1 MTRNK
6 QAIEVV
12 TVSQE
17 RRRRWS
23 AEEKAALVRE
33 TYEPGMNVSLVARK
47 HGVGASQLFNWRK
60 LEREGALTAV
70 TTVES
75 VVPRSELAAARAQI
89 AQLQRMLGK
98 KTMEAEILRQAVEFA
113 REKKVNCALAL
124 VGQGRPV
131 KPVCSALGVARS
143 HVAQLLVR
151 PVDWI
156 DGRTTQTFHQ
166 PADAILVDAV
176 RTEIRALPT
185 YGYRRA
191 GALVNPTRTLMGLP
205 AINHKQ
211 FYRVIEA
218 NSLLL
223 PKAPKR
229 PVSSRVHNGVV
240 AVDEPNQRWCSD
252 GFEKACDNGEVVTGV
267 FMKDCCDREIIAWRA
282 WAERGL
288 PGEPVRDMLVEAVE
302 ARFGQASVGSI
313 RLEFLSDNGGASG
326 PMKRTL
332 WCAHLGLNRCTCRY
346 AARSRTALLKAS

>member
-1 MTRNK
+1 M
-6 QAIEVV
+6 
-12 TVSQE
+12 
-17 RRRRWS
+17 
-23 AEEKAALVRE
+23 
-33 TYEPGMNVSLVARK
+33 
-47 HGVGASQLFNWRK
+47 
-60 LEREGALTAV
+60 
-70 TTVES
+70 
-75 VVPRSELAAARAQI
+75 
-89 AQLQRMLGK
+89 
-98 KTMEAEILRQAVEFA
+98 
-113 REKKVNCALAL
+113 
-124 VGQGRPV
+124 

-151 PVDWI
+151 PADWI

-176 RTEIRALPT
+176 RAEITALPT

-191 GALVNPTRTLMGLP
+191 GALVNRTRALMGLP
-205 AINHKQ
+205 AINHKR
-211 FYRVIEA
+211 FYRVMKA

-252 GFEKACDNGEVVTGV
+252 GFEIACDNGEVVTGV

-302 ARFGQASVGSI
+302 TRFGQASVGST
-313 RLEFLSDNGGASG
+313 RLEFLSDNGGAYRAHETHALVRALGIEPVHTPVCSPQSNGMAESFVNTFKRDYVSLMDRGTAEVVLAQLPDAFTHFNEVHPYSSLKWKLPRMFRRELARRAQESG
-326 PMKRTL
+326 
-332 WCAHLGLNRCTCRY
+332 AN
-346 AARSRTALLKAS
+346 